1 MRMRHRTVISFAL
14 LSCLLPVAPLAIVV
28 VLATGCGAD
37 DQSRPGFPRTP
48 RTALEETPYPYAAAA
63 EDVGLS
69 SDAIW
74 LFKERLYSR
83 VVARHVIGS
92 EILVIKDGQIVLH
105 QAMGWADR
113 DDLVPMERNSIFRL
127 ASMTKPFLA
136 TAALVL
142 AEEGRIALDSQ
153 VATYLASFDNE
164 GSRRITVRELLTHRS
179 GFVQGGEPPGYDARP
194 TLVGA
199 VSLAAAQGP
208 DFEPGERFIY
218 SSLNSDALGAVV
230 ATVSSMPVERFFE
243 ERILEPLGLAETHTA
258 FSPDEDWANRVP
270 SLYRS
275 WGGTSWER
283 WWNPARP
290 HATSWFSPAGGLFGT
305 AFDYARFLQ
314 VWIDGGAFGDERLL
328 QPATVEAALADPIA
342 SDTMPTRTRWYG
354 MHWEIYARPPA
365 TGGLPTFGHRGA
377 TGTLGMAIPHRN
389 TIVIYLTNSG
399 ETEVVEEVIEAALE
413 IFGS

>member
-1 MRMRHRTVISFAL
+1 MRSV
-14 LSCLLPVAPLAIVV
+14 PVATLALAV

-48 RTALEETPYPYAAAA
+48 RTALEESPYPYAASA

-69 SDAIW
+69 PDAIW

-92 EILVIKDGQIVLH
+92 EVLVIKDGQIVLH

-113 DDLVPMERNSIFRL
+113 DELVPMERNSIFRL

-136 TAALVL
+136 TAALLL
-142 AEEGRIALDSQ
+142 AEEGRIALDSP

-164 GSRRITVRELLTHRS
+164 ASRRITVRNLLTHRS
-179 GFVQGGEPPGYDARP
+179 GFVQGGEPPGYAAQP
-194 TLVGA
+194 TLVDA
-199 VSLAAAQGP
+199 VILATTRGP

-218 SSLNSDALGAVV
+218 SDLNSDALGAVV
-230 ATVSSMPVERFFE
+230 ATVSSMSVERFLE
-243 ERILEPLGLAETHTA
+243 EHILEPLGLSDTHTA
-258 FSPDEDWANRVP
+258 FSPDADWADRVP
-270 SLYRS
+270 SSYRS
-275 WGGTSWER
+275 WGGSSWER
-283 WWNPARP
+283 WWNTARP
-290 HATSWFSPAGGLFGT
+290 HATSWFSPAGDLFGT

-314 VWIDGGAFGDERLL
+314 VWIDDGAFGDERLL

-342 SDTMPTRTRWYG
+342 TDTMPTRTRWYG
-354 MHWEIYARPPA
+354 MHWEIYAPPPA

-399 ETEVVEEVIEAALE
+399 ETEVVDEVIDAALE